1 MTTTDP
7 RPTPRP
13 PSDDPLERPVPAAT
27 ATGVPGGADAGIP
40 RAAAAAAAGGAPP
53 GVSEGPA
60 ALPDEAYAT
69 CLVGLHGMGPNRLA
83 AILRA
88 DGPRRAWE
96 RLVRGQGWA
105 DPRVVEAL
113 GPQAVR
119 LTRRWQRTAREVDP
133 HTEWQRLR
141 ALGIGVALLGS
152 PAYPPALA
160 ADIEPPE
167 VLFFL
172 GDPEA
177 ISGPRV
183 AIVGTRRCTNVGAGV
198 AREIGCD
205 LSAAGV
211 AVVSGLASGIDGAA
225 HRGALDDGTTP
236 PIGVA
241 GSGLDVVYP
250 VGNADLWH
258 AVARRGLL
266 LAESAPGRRPERWRF
281 PARNRIIAALA
292 DAVIVVESHTRG
304 GSLHT
309 VDEADARGIDVLVV
323 PGSVRNPA
331 AAGTNALLAEG
342 RQPITGADDVLVALG
357 LGAAGRRRRA
367 ERRPPPEGDDGA
379 VLEAMGWQPSSLD
392 QLVVRSGHGVTAV
405 AQALGRLQD
414 AGWVQQTGG
423 WYERVAGGA
432 R

>member
-7 RPTPRP
+7 WATPHPRSDHPREPRP
-13 PSDDPLERPVPAAT
+13 PT
-27 ATGVPGGADAGIP
+27 
-40 RAAAAAAAGGAPP
+40 
-53 GVSEGPA
+53 A

-69 CLVGLHGMGPNRLA
+69 CLACLQGMGPHRLA

-105 DPRVVEAL
+105 DHRVVDAL
-113 GPQAVR
+113 GPQPVR
-119 LTRRWQRTAREVDP
+119 LTRQWQRLAREVDP
-133 HTEWQRLR
+133 HAEWRRLR
-141 ALGIGVALLGS
+141 ELGIGVALLGS

-167 VLFFL
+167 VLFSL
-172 GDPEA
+172 GDPEV
-177 ISGPRV
+177 ITGPRV
-183 AIVGTRRCTNVGAGV
+183 AIVGTRRCTGVGAGV
-198 AREIGCD
+198 AREIGRD
-205 LSAAGV
+205 LAAAGV

-250 VGNADLWH
+250 AGNADLWR
-258 AVARRGLL
+258 AVARHGLL
-266 LAESAPGRRPERWRF
+266 VAESAPGRRPERWRF

-292 DAVIVVESHTRG
+292 DAVIVVESHARG

-357 LGAAGRRRRA
+357 LGPAGRRRRA
-367 ERRPPPEGDDGA
+367 ERRPPPAGDDGA

-392 QLVVRSGHGVTAV
+392 QLVMRSGRGVTAV

-414 AGWVQQTGG
+414 GGWVRQSGG
-423 WYERVAGGA
+423 WYERIAGGA
-432 R
+432 P